1 MYNIANHYENIYH
14 YLKTIITDPR
24 VVYLHPFGAT
34 QPENIEII
42 RTDPGD
48 ADLSPIIFLKR
59 GPLFIFY
66 DQEPLNFN
74 YNKKVFD
81 YIVANYQGPYVLV
94 STEQHSQEKDQICKH
109 YNFASIDY
117 FFHIF
122 AAADWFRGNTYMSTL
137 TPPRSRTIEKTY
149 ITFNRLT
156 SNDRIYRS
164 LLINELYT
172 NNLLDHGYV
181 SYSQECPDG
190 GNFADNLI
198 AGIKN
203 YQLDT
208 NLVKSAIS
216 NINQLP
222 ELRIDFAQEDYIPN
236 QSMLLSPINELMKS
250 FIFLVTETCFW
261 QNKTHLTEKIFKPIV
276 LRMPFILVGCVS
288 NLEYLRQYGFKTFSD
303 YWDESYDSITD
314 PIKRL
319 QTIVKVLTTI
329 NQLSKLEQK
338 DMLLDMLPI
347 LNHNYKLFNNNKFVK
362 NEWQHLTSELC
373 NISQLYKFEKPYRFD
388 PVLKQAIPV
397 TV

>member
-1 MYNIANHYENIYH
+1 
-14 YLKTIITDPR
+14 
-24 VVYLHPFGAT
+24 
-34 QPENIEII
+34 
-42 RTDPGD
+42 
-48 ADLSPIIFLKR
+48 
-59 GPLFIFY
+59 
-66 DQEPLNFN
+66 
-74 YNKKVFD
+74 
-81 YIVANYQGPYVLV
+81 
-94 STEQHSQEKDQICKH
+94 
-109 YNFASIDY
+109 
-117 FFHIF
+117 
-122 AAADWFRGNTYMSTL
+122 MSTL

-261 QNKTHLTEKIFKPIV
+261 QDKTHLTEKIFKPIV
-276 LRMPFILVGCVS
+276 LRMPFILVGCVN
-288 NLEYLRQYGFKTFSD
+288 NLEYFRQYGFKTFSD
-303 YWDESYDSITD
+303 YWDESYDTITD

-319 QTIVKVLTTI
+319 QAIVKVLTTI
-329 NQLSKLEQK
+329 NQLSKQEQK

-373 NISQLYKFEKPYRFD
+373 NISHLYKFEKPYRFD
-388 PVLKQAIPV
+388 PVLKQAIPIAV
-397 TV
+397 